1 MPPVAEPVKDTL
13 SGPLRKFVE
22 ATPGSQ
28 VDGKGKNAGT
38 VASLD
43 RSTHDLV
50 ELCVEFYRL

>member
-1 MPPVAEPVKDTL
+1 VAEPVKDTL